1 MRIKK
6 FSIKNYDM
14 KKYYGF
20 LEKTVLFQGCDDKSI
35 ENMLD
40 CLSAE
45 IRTYDKDEVVFHT
58 GDVNVP
64 LGVVLSG
71 KVHIGQSDVF
81 GNYNIMSDAK
91 PGEFFAESFACA
103 RNIPMIPE
111 VVADEKSEIL
121 FLGIEKVLST
131 CRGACQFHTKLV
143 SNLVTAIASK
153 NIRLMQ
159 KITDTAP
166 KSIRER
172 VLSYLSYQSEINESD
187 EFDIAYNRQQMADYL
202 GVDRSALSA
211 ELGRMRDDGIIA
223 FRKNHFR
230 LLTSC

>member
-1 MRIKK
+1 MSIKK
-6 FSIKNYDM
+6 FRIKIYDM
-14 KKYYGF
+14 KNYYGF
-20 LEKTVLFQGCDDKSI
+20 LEKTVLFQGCDDESI

-143 SNLVTAIASK
+143 SNLVTAIESK

>member
-1 MRIKK
+1 MC
-6 FSIKNYDM
+6 S
-14 KKYYGF
+14 
-20 LEKTVLFQGCDDKSI
+20 
-35 ENMLD
+35 
-40 CLSAE
+40 
-45 IRTYDKDEVVFHT
+45 
-58 GDVNVP
+58 
-64 LGVVLSG
+64 
-71 KVHIGQSDVF
+71 SD
-81 GNYNIMSDAK
+81 
-91 PGEFFAESFACA
+91 
-103 RNIPMIPE
+103 
-111 VVADEKSEIL
+111 L
-121 FLGIEKVLST
+121 EKVLST